1 MKRVKECNTA
11 PGLLNIVM
19 GTSLGTVIGQRGEN
33 DNKSFEFDILYQGQ
47 VLVTV
52 VNKV

>member
-11 PGLLNIVM
+11 PGLLNIIM
-19 GTSLGTVIGQRGEN
+19 GTSLCTVIGQKEEEN

-47 VLVTV
+47 VLVTL
-52 VNKV
+52 VN